1 MRRYLSLSKASR
13 RNSSYLPEVTEEGNA
28 AEKKTSPE
36 QPSPSGSSVHG
47 GDESVAGDISS
58 TTALVT
64 PTPALPP
71 PSLKVKRVDH
81 YWSSW
86 SKTWKY
92 KNMGAKVTPEASHML
107 TSSGSGNDPWGQFC
121 FVVVRKLPRNP
132 EESEATF
139 QVVIKSP
146 YLISAC
152 KHVVGEV
159 PGISWTAEPLELD
172 PQILIA
178 FLPGFESYHDELKKK
193 KGRSTEEGYILSS
206 IAVLIE
212 YLRKDYR
219 STLASIASLT
229 THGEITFNLLY
240 AVMVPRTILVTE
252 CPSTGEP
259 RALQLM
265 SATKILTMSGGF
277 YDLLCES
284 IDAVDQVAQNL
295 DSWGGGGGN
304 SVEAEVKKAGGGKPF
319 GRVQNRVIIP
329 AFKGA
334 VKINSLDAYPLKFHH
349 AQSEL
354 KLKLLARGK
363 KWVEMKGI
371 HHMQYKGS
379 AAWYTSMSNGNKKL
393 IKYNVNSRIMVDR
406 GNFKRLNPNYD
417 LPVIKAPPPPPPP
430 AQGGFPGNMTPPD
443 PNRGI
448 PTLRVQV
455 ATQQEEEVKEMT
467 DDELM
472 LTSPT
477 VYGFSL
483 ADKLWLEFN
492 IEIVQDIEWNDE
504 AFRSLVLPTGRKTL
518 LQSLV
523 EAHNMDLGF
532 DDFIQGKGH
541 GLVINLYGPPG
552 VGKTLSAEATS
563 EHVKRPL
570 YVVGAGD
577 LGTSAAKLD
586 EELQNVFDIATSWK
600 AIVLIDEADVFLEE
614 RSLHDLERNA
624 MVAVFLRHVE
634 YYRGILFLTTNRVKA
649 FDEAF
654 LSRIHVALH
663 FQELTKSAKKQVWRS
678 FLGKAGVEISA
689 ESGFTETYLD
699 RLADRDIN
707 GRQIKNATRTANSL
721 AVSRKEKL
729 GFRHLV
735 ETLDAM
741 EEFTQEFHEMA
752 KKNSMYS

>member
-1 MRRYLSLSKASR
+1 MRRYLSLSRSSR
-13 RNSSYLPEVTEEGNA
+13 RHSSYLPEVSEEGVS
-28 AEKKTSPE
+28 EKHTAPGPANDS
-36 QPSPSGSSVHG
+36 SGSSVHG
-47 GDESVAGDISS
+47 GNESVAGDISS

-64 PTPALPP
+64 PATALPP
-71 PSLKVKRVDH
+71 PTLKVKRVDH

-92 KNMGAKVTPEASHML
+92 KNMGAKVNPEGSHLL
-107 TSSGSGNDPWGQFC
+107 TTSANGNDPWQAFC

-132 EESEATF
+132 EEAEPTF

-146 YLISAC
+146 YLISAL
-152 KHVVGEV
+152 KHVIGDV

-172 PQILIA
+172 PQIIIA
-178 FLPGFESYHDELKKK
+178 FLPDLEAHRDELKKK
-193 KGRSTEEGYILSS
+193 KNRSTEEGYIYSS
-206 IAVLIE
+206 VNVLIE
-212 YLRKDYR
+212 YIRKDYR
-219 STLASIASLT
+219 STLATIASLLS
-229 THGEITFNLLY
+229 HGEITFDLLY
-240 AVMVPRTILVTE
+240 AVMIPRTVLVTE
-252 CPSTGEP
+252 CPSTNEP
-259 RALQLM
+259 RALQLV
-265 SATKILTMSGGF
+265 SATKIQTMSGGF
-277 YDLLCES
+277 CDLLCES
-284 IDAVDQVAQNL
+284 IDAVDQISQNDPWAQ
-295 DSWGGGGGN
+295 S
-304 SVEAEVKKAGGGKPF
+304 SVETEVRKAGGGKTF

-329 AFKGA
+329 SFKGA
-334 VKINSLDAYPLKFHH
+334 VKINTLDAYPLRFHH
-349 AQSEL
+349 AQAEL

-363 KWVEMKGI
+363 KWVEMRGI
-371 HHMQYKGS
+371 HHMQYRGS
-379 AAWYTSMSNGNKKL
+379 ASWTTTMSNGNKKL
-393 IKYNVNSRIMVDR
+393 VRYNVNSRVMIDR
-406 GNFKRLNPNYD
+406 ENFKRLNPNYD
-417 LPVIKAPPPPPPP
+417 LPVIKSPPPPPPP
-430 AQGGFPGNMTPPD
+430 MPIGQFVPGTVTPPD

-455 ATQQEEEVKEMT
+455 TSQKEEAKEMT
-467 DDELM
+467 EDELM

-483 ADKLWLEFN
+483 ADKMWLEFN
-492 IEIVQDIEWNDE
+492 IEIVHDIEWNDE
-504 AFRSLVLPTGRKTL
+504 AFRSLVLPQGRKTL

-523 EAHNMDLGF
+523 EAHSADLGF
-532 DDFIQGKGH
+532 DDFVQGKGH

-563 EHVKRPL
+563 EHVRKPL

-586 EELQNVFDIATSWK
+586 AELQNVFDIATSWK

-663 FQELTKSAKKQVWRS
+663 FQELTKSAKNQVWRS
-678 FLGKAGVEISA
+678 FLAKAGVEVGPDFSEA
-689 ESGFTETYLD
+689 YVE

-741 EEFTQEFHEMA
+741 DEFTQEFHEMA